1 MEGRLIILPWAV
13 RKRRQ
18 RRQGMRQGKKLVIG
32 CDVSAGFIILHDGKN
47 ALRIEDPK
55 ELPDLKNAVFVL
67 EQTGAYG
74 IRWAQI
80 FSNFGEVYIADGRDF
95 KNFRLAHTR
104 QKNDSLDAFY
114 LREYFLQRPQKCRP
128 FNPQIVYI
136 RALIRQHIRNQKDI
150 TMHTNRL
157 LQYLQMIDP
166 YAPRPS
172 RYKLHRYLD
181 QIENRIKELPHALT
195 DLALSEIK
203 KLKACLEEA
212 QKVRQ
217 EIENIARNHPDYE
230 ILRTFPLSDLQVA
243 VILAYSWDIN
253 NFSNKDGYIAYTLMG
268 TTLEQSGKS
277 LYKVKTDK
285 ARTEIKGLLYTL
297 YLNANKEKHPLKP
310 LSDLAKELASDR
322 NNYKK
327 RYIKFL
333 SRLLELV
340 YYARKERT
348 DYRTTLQNAITRR
361 ERELSY
367 TQQKELNPTRAKK
380 LYHLTRSIKTLKELL
395 ARCEDISSW
404 DSQSPQEPQAYLVPE
419 QNQKEDSHEEP
430 NSPNLNL
437 SPNLSPNKSP
447 RQRRKSQQDR
457 QDRGNTPDA
466 GMQKRKVGDNLRQE
480 RGSNQADPSGQTTG
494 KAMYN

>member
-1 MEGRLIILPWAV
+1 
-13 RKRRQ
+13 
-18 RRQGMRQGKKLVIG
+18 MRQGKLVIG
-32 CDVSAGFIILHDGKN
+32 CDVSASFIILHDGKN
-47 ALRIEDPK
+47 ALKIQDPK
-55 ELPDLKNAVFVL
+55 ELPELKNAVFIL

-80 FSNFGEVYIADGRDF
+80 FNLLGEVYIADGRDF

-114 LREYFLQRPQKCRP
+114 LREYFLKNPHKCRK
-128 FNPQIVYI
+128 FQPQVVYI

-166 YAPRPS
+166 YNPRPS
-172 RYKLHRYLD
+172 RYKLHRYID
-181 QIENRIKELPHALT
+181 QIEADLKNKPHALT

-212 QKVRQ
+212 QKVRE

-230 ILRTFPLSDLQVA
+230 ILKTFPLSDLQIA
-243 VILAYSWDIN
+243 VILAYSWDIE
-253 NFSNKDGYIAYTLMG
+253 NFKDKDGYIAYTLMG
-268 TTLEQSGKS
+268 TSLEQSGKS

-340 YYARKERT
+340 YYARKEKT
-348 DYRTTLQNAITRR
+348 DYKTTLQNAITRR
-361 ERELSY
+361 ETELAY
-367 TQQKELNPTRAKK
+367 TQQKELNPTRARK
-380 LYHLTRSIKTLKELL
+380 LYHLARSIQTYKSML
-395 ARCEDISSW
+395 AQCEDISSW
-404 DSQSPQEPQAYLVPE
+404 ESPQEPQAYLVPE
-419 QNQKEDSHEEP
+419 QKNQKEDSHEEP
-430 NSPNLNL
+430 NSPNL
-437 SPNLSPNKSP
+437 PNLSLSPDKRP
-447 RQRRKSQQDR
+447 RQRKQDKR
-457 QDRGNTPDA
+457 RGNPADDR
-466 GMQKRKVGDNLRQE
+466 MQKWEMGDNLRQE
-480 RGSNQADPSGQTTG
+480 PRSNQTDPSGQTTG

>member
-1 MEGRLIILPWAV
+1 
-13 RKRRQ
+13 
-18 RRQGMRQGKKLVIG
+18 MRQGKRLVIG
-32 CDVSAGFIILHDGKN
+32 CDVSASFIILHDGKN

-55 ELPDLKNAVFVL
+55 ELPEFPSNTIFAL

-80 FSNFGEVYIADGRDF
+80 FSNLGEVYIADGRDF

-114 LREYFLQRPQKCRP
+114 LREYFLQRPHKCRP
-128 FNPQIVYI
+128 FNPQVVYI

-157 LQYLQMIDP
+157 IQYLQMIDP
-166 YAPRPS
+166 YNSRPS
-172 RYKLHRYLD
+172 RYKLHRYID
-181 QIENRIKELPHALT
+181 QIENRLKELPHALT

-230 ILRTFPLSDLQVA
+230 ILKTFPLSDLQIA
-243 VILAYSWDIN
+243 VILAYSWDISS
-253 NFSNKDGYIAYTLMG
+253 FQDKDGYIAYTLMG
-268 TTLEQSGKS
+268 TSLEQSGKS

-322 NNYKK
+322 NNYRK

-340 YYARKERT
+340 YYARKNRT
-348 DYRTTLQNAITRR
+348 DYRT
-361 ERELSY
+361 
-367 TQQKELNPTRAKK
+367 
-380 LYHLTRSIKTLKELL
+380 
-395 ARCEDISSW
+395 
-404 DSQSPQEPQAYLVPE
+404 
-419 QNQKEDSHEEP
+419 
-430 NSPNLNL
+430 NL
-437 SPNLSPNKSP
+437 
-447 RQRRKSQQDR
+447 
-457 QDRGNTPDA
+457 
-466 GMQKRKVGDNLRQE
+466 
-480 RGSNQADPSGQTTG
+480 
-494 KAMYN
+494 

>member
-1 MEGRLIILPWAV
+1 
-13 RKRRQ
+13 
-18 RRQGMRQGKKLVIG
+18 MRQGKRLVIG
-32 CDVSAGFIILHDGKN
+32 CDVSASFIILHDGKN

-104 QKNDSLDAFY
+104 QKNDNLDAFY
-114 LREYFLQRPQKCRP
+114 LREYFLKNPQKCRP
-128 FNPQIVYI
+128 FNPKVVYI

-150 TMHTNRL
+150 TMHTNRI
-157 LQYLQMIDP
+157 LQYLQIIDP
-166 YAPRPS
+166 YNARPS
-172 RYKLHRYLD
+172 RYKLHRYID
-181 QIENRIKELPHALT
+181 QIEADLKNRPHALT

-230 ILRTFPLSDLQVA
+230 ILKTFPLGDLQIA
-243 VILAYSWDIN
+243 VILAYSWDIE
-253 NFSNKDGYIAYTLMG
+253 NFKDKDGYIAYTLMG
-268 TTLEQSGKS
+268 TSLEQSGKS

-297 YLNANKEKHPLKP
+297 YLQANKKNHPLKP
-310 LSDLAKELASDR
+310 LADLAKELASDR

-340 YYARKERT
+340 YYARKNRT
-348 DYRTTLQNAITRR
+348 DYKTTLQNAIARR

-380 LYHLTRSIKTLKELL
+380 LYHLTRSIQTYKKML
-395 ARCEDISSW
+395 AQCKDISLW

-419 QNQKEDSHEEP
+419 QKKRRTAMK
-430 NSPNLNL
+430 NLTALTLALAMNLTLL
-437 SPNLSPNKSP
+437 SPNAHANDGKASKDKEEILLMLECKNGRWEITYAKNEEIV
-447 RQRRKSQQDR
+447 KK
-457 QDRGNTPDA
+457 T
-466 GMQKRKVGDNLRQE
+466 
-480 RGSNQADPSGQTTG
+480 QADKMQGQPCYNQENGG
-494 KAMYN
+494 KKP

>member
-1 MEGRLIILPWAV
+1 
-13 RKRRQ
+13 
-18 RRQGMRQGKKLVIG
+18 MRQGKKLVIG

-47 ALRIEDPK
+47 ALKIQDPK
-55 ELPDLKNAVFVL
+55 KLPEFPPNTTFIL

-74 IRWAQI
+74 IRWAQVFI
-80 FSNFGEVYIADGRDF
+80 SLGEVYIADGRDF

-104 QKNDSLDAFY
+104 QKNDSLNAYY

-128 FNPQIVYI
+128 FNPQVVYI

-157 LQYLQMIDP
+157 LQYLQIIDP
-166 YAPRPS
+166 YNPRPT
-172 RYKLHRYLD
+172 RYKLHRYID
-181 QIENRIKELPHALT
+181 QIENHIKEIPHALT

-230 ILRTFPLSDLQVA
+230 ILQTFPLSDLQIA
-243 VILAYSWDIN
+243 VILAYSWNIDD
-253 NFSNKDGYIAYTLMG
+253 FTDKDGYIAYTLMG
-268 TTLEQSGKS
+268 TSLEHSGKS

-327 RYIKFL
+327 RYVKFL

-340 YYARKERT
+340 YYARKNRT
-348 DYRTTLQNAITRR
+348 DYKTTLQNAIARR

-367 TQQKELNPTRAKK
+367 TQQKELNPTKARK
-380 LYHLTRSIKTLKELL
+380 LYHLTRSIQTYKKML
-395 ARCEDISSW
+395 AQCEDISSW
-404 DSQSPQEPQAYLVPE
+404 DSPQEPQAYLVPE
-419 QNQKEDSHEEP
+419 QNQQKEDSHEEP
-430 NSPNLNL
+430 NSPNLSHNL
-437 SPNLSPNKSP
+437 SLSPDKPKHP
-447 RQRRKSQQDR
+447 RQRKQDKR
-457 QDRGNTPDA
+457 RGNTADD

-480 RGSNQADPSGQTTG
+480 PESDKRQPSRQDARET
-494 KAMYN
+494 ML

>member
-1 MEGRLIILPWAV
+1 M
-13 RKRRQ
+13 K
-18 RRQGMRQGKKLVIG
+18 QGKKLIIG
-32 CDVSAGFIILHDGKN
+32 CDVSASFIILHDGEN
-47 ALRIEDPK
+47 ALKIQDPT
-55 ELPDLKNAVFVL
+55 ELPEFPPNTIFIL

-74 IRWAQI
+74 IRWAQVFI
-80 FSNFGEVYIADGRDF
+80 SLGEVYIADGRDF

-104 QKNDSLDAFY
+104 QKNDNLDAFY
-114 LREYFLQRPQKCRP
+114 LREYFLKNPHKCRP
-128 FNPQIVYI
+128 FNPQVVYI

-157 LQYLQMIDP
+157 LQYLQIIDP
-166 YAPRPS
+166 YNPRPS
-172 RYKLHRYLD
+172 RYKLHRYID
-181 QIENRIKELPHALT
+181 QIENHLKEIPHALT

-230 ILRTFPLSDLQVA
+230 ILRTFPLGDLQIA
-243 VILAYSWDIN
+243 VILAYSWDIED
-253 NFSNKDGYIAYTLMG
+253 FRDKDGYIAYTLMG
-268 TTLEQSGKS
+268 TSLEQSGKS
-277 LYKVKTDK
+277 LYRVKTDK

-333 SRLLELV
+333 SRLLELI
-340 YYARKERT
+340 YYARKNRT
-348 DYRTTLQNAITRR
+348 DYRTTLQNAIARR

-367 TQQKELNPTRAKK
+367 TQQKELNPTKARK
-380 LYHLTRSIKTLKELL
+380 LYHLARSIQTYKKML
-395 ARCEDISSW
+395 AQCEDISSW

-419 QNQKEDSHEEP
+419 PKNQKKEDSHEEP
-430 NSPNLNL
+430 NSPNL
-437 SPNLSPNKSP
+437 SPNLSLSPTQRP
-447 RQRRKSQQDR
+447 RQRRKSQQNR
-457 QDRGNTPDA
+457 QDRGNTPKD
-466 GMQKRKVGDNLRQE
+466 GMQKWEMGDNLRQE
-480 RGSNQADPSGQTTG
+480 RGDSEDYQSGQDARATVL
-494 KAMYN
+494 

>member
-1 MEGRLIILPWAV
+1 V
-13 RKRRQ
+13 
-18 RRQGMRQGKKLVIG
+18 
-32 CDVSAGFIILHDGKN
+32 
-47 ALRIEDPK
+47 
-55 ELPDLKNAVFVL
+55 
-67 EQTGAYG
+67 
-74 IRWAQI
+74 
-80 FSNFGEVYIADGRDF
+80 
-95 KNFRLAHTR
+95 
-104 QKNDSLDAFY
+104 
-114 LREYFLQRPQKCRP
+114 
-128 FNPQIVYI
+128 VYI

-166 YAPRPS
+166 YAPRPT
-172 RYKLHRYLD
+172 RYKLHRYLQ
-181 QIENRIKELPHALT
+181 QIETDLKNKPHALT

-230 ILRTFPLSDLQVA
+230 ILKTFPLSDLQIA

-253 NFSNKDGYIAYTLMG
+253 DFQNKDGYIAYTLMG
-268 TTLEQSGKS
+268 TSLEQSGKS

-297 YLNANKEKHPLKP
+297 YLQANKEKHPLKP

-340 YYARKERT
+340 YYARKNKT
-348 DYRTTLQNAITRR
+348 DYKTTLQQAIARR

-380 LYHLTRSIKTLKELL
+380 LYHLARSIQTYKSML
-395 ARCEDISSW
+395 ARCEDISLW
-404 DSQSPQEPQAYLVPE
+404 ESQSPQESRAYLVPAN
-419 QNQKEDSHEEP
+419 QKNQKEGSHEEP
-430 NSPNLNL
+430 NSPNISPDLSL
-437 SPNLSPNKSP
+437 SPDKPKRP

-457 QDRGNTPDA
+457 GDTPKD

-480 RGSNQADPSGQTTG
+480 RGSNQTDPSGQTTG

>member
-1 MEGRLIILPWAV
+1 M
-13 RKRRQ
+13 
-18 RRQGMRQGKKLVIG
+18 QGKKLVIG
-32 CDVSAGFIILHDGKN
+32 CDVSASFIILHDGKN

-55 ELPDLKNAVFVL
+55 ELPEFPPNTIFVL

-128 FNPQIVYI
+128 FNPQVVYI
-136 RALIRQHIRNQKDI
+136 RALIRQHIRNNKDI

-172 RYKLHRYLD
+172 RYKLHRYID
-181 QIENRIKELPHALT
+181 QIENRIKEIPHALT

-212 QKVRQ
+212 KKVRQ

-230 ILRTFPLSDLQVA
+230 ILKTFPLSDLQIA

-253 NFSNKDGYIAYTLMG
+253 SFPNKDGYIAYTLMG

-327 RYIKFL
+327 RYVKFL

-367 TQQKELNPTRAKK
+367 TQQKELNPTKARK

-395 ARCEDISSW
+395 AQCKDISSW
-404 DSQSPQEPQAYLVPE
+404 ENPQEPQAYLVPE
-419 QNQKEDSHEEP
+419 QKNQKEDSHEEP
-430 NSPNLNL
+430 NSPNLSLNLSL

-466 GMQKRKVGDNLRQE
+466 GMQKRKMGDNLRQE

>member
-1 MEGRLIILPWAV
+1 M
-13 RKRRQ
+13 K
-18 RRQGMRQGKKLVIG
+18 QGKKLIIG
-32 CDVSAGFIILHDGKN
+32 CDVSAGFIILHDGEN

-55 ELPDLKNAVFVL
+55 DLPDLKNAIFIL

-80 FSNFGEVYIADGRDF
+80 FSNLGEVYIADGRDF

-104 QKNDSLDAFY
+104 QKNDKLDAFY
-114 LREYFLQRPQKCRP
+114 PQV
-128 FNPQIVYI
+128 VYI
-136 RALIRQHIRNQKDI
+136 RALVRQHIRNQKDI

-166 YAPRPS
+166 YAPRPT
-172 RYKLHRYLD
+172 RYKLHRYID
-181 QIENRIKELPHALT
+181 QIEADLKNKPHALT

-230 ILRTFPLSDLQVA
+230 ILKTFPLSDLQIA
-243 VILAYSWDIN
+243 VILAYSWNIED
-253 NFSNKDGYIAYTLMG
+253 FRDKDGYIAYTLMG
-268 TTLEQSGKS
+268 TSLEQSGKS
-277 LYKVKTDK
+277 LFKVKTDK

-297 YLNANKEKHPLKP
+297 YLQANKKNHPLKP

-340 YYARKERT
+340 YYARKNRT
-348 DYRTTLQNAITRR
+348 DYKTTLQNAITRR

-380 LYHLTRSIKTLKELL
+380 LYHLTRSIQTYKSML
-395 ARCEDISSW
+395 ARCEDISLW
-404 DSQSPQEPQAYLVPE
+404 ESPQEPQAYLVPE
-419 QNQKEDSHEEP
+419 PKNQQKEDSHEEP
-430 NSPNLNL
+430 NSPNI
-437 SPNLSPNKSP
+437 SPNLSLSPDKPKRP
-447 RQRRKSQQDR
+447 RQRRKSQ
-457 QDRGNTPDA
+457 DRGNTPKD
-466 GMQKRKVGDNLRQE
+466 GMQKREMGDNLRQE
-480 RGSNQADPSGQTTG
+480 RGSNQTDPSGQDARAT
-494 KAMYN
+494 ML

>member
-1 MEGRLIILPWAV
+1 M
-13 RKRRQ
+13 
-18 RRQGMRQGKKLVIG
+18 RQGMRQGKLVIG
-32 CDVSAGFIILHDGKN
+32 CDVSASFIILHDGKN
-47 ALRIEDPK
+47 ALRVEDPK
-55 ELPDLKNAVFVL
+55 DLPEFPPNTVFVL

-74 IRWAQI
+74 IRWAQVFI
-80 FSNFGEVYIADGRDF
+80 SLGEVYIADGRDF

-104 QKNDSLDAFY
+104 QKNDNLDAFY
-114 LREYFLQRPQKCRP
+114 LREYFLKNPHKCRP
-128 FNPQIVYI
+128 FNPQVVYI

-157 LQYLQMIDP
+157 LQYLQIIDP
-166 YAPRPS
+166 YTPRPT
-172 RYKLHRYLD
+172 RYKLHRYID
-181 QIENRIKELPHALT
+181 QIETDLKNKPHALT

-212 QKVRQ
+212 EKVRR

-230 ILRTFPLSDLQVA
+230 ILKTFPLSDLQIA
-243 VILAYSWDIN
+243 VILAYSWNIED
-253 NFSNKDGYIAYTLMG
+253 FRDKDGYIAYTLMG
-268 TTLEQSGKS
+268 TSLEQSGKS

-297 YLNANKEKHPLKP
+297 YLQANKEKHPLKP
-310 LSDLAKELASDR
+310 LSNLAKELASDR

-348 DYRTTLQNAITRR
+348 DYKTTLQNAITRR

-395 ARCEDISSW
+395 ARCEDISLW
-404 DSQSPQEPQAYLVPE
+404 DSPQEPQAYLVPE
-419 QNQKEDSHEEP
+419 PKNQKEDSHEEP
-430 NSPNLNL
+430 NSPNLSL
-437 SPNLSPNKSP
+437 SPNLSPNTT
-447 RQRRKSQQDR
+447 RQRKRRSQQG
-457 QDRGNTPDA
+457 GNTPKD
-466 GMQKRKVGDNLRQE
+466 GMQKRKMADHLRQE
-480 RGSNQADPSGQTTG
+480 PRSNQTDPSGQTTG